1 MLMNVQQPMEIVV
14 NYVTIRS
21 VHSPVNAMK
30 DTYCLVMEEV
40 VKMLM
45 SALQTLTVASKTVL
59 TLLEAL
65 FAVVML
71 DINAIQIR
79 DLVLVIYLGIL

>member
-1 MLMNVQQPMEIVV
+1 METVV
-14 NYVTIRS
+14 NYVTIQL
-21 VHSPVNAMK
+21 VHSPVNATK

-45 SALQTLTVASKTVL
+45 SALQTLTTASKTVL
-59 TLLEAL
+59 ILLEAL
-65 FAVVML
+65 FVAAML

-79 DLVLVIYLGIL
+79 DLVLVINYIWGY

>member
-1 MLMNVQQPMEIVV
+1 METVV
-14 NYVTIRS
+14 NYVTIQLVR
-21 VHSPVNAMK
+21 SPVNATK

-45 SALQTLTVASKTVL
+45 SALQTLTTASKTVL
-59 TLLEAL
+59 ILSEAL
-65 FAVVML
+65 FVAAML

-79 DLVLVIYLGIL
+79 DLVLVIIFGDTN